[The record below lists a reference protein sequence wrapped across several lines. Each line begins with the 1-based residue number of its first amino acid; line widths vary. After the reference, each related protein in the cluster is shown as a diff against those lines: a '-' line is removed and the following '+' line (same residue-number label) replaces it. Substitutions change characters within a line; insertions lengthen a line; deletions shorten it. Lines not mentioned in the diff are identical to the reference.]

1 MVITTQEDIDRIKA
15 RWDPIELED
24 MLKSKE
30 LTLPQVGQLLP
41 KELRAKK
48 LMSQRTTSVAD
59 VAFVLGLQAEA
70 PDPEEAARLKE
81 ERRASWWNNISRGAK
96 ARARKRAKLQEGKEE
111 QLEKRR
117 QVAMKAEPGGVG
129 LNSDAAKR
137 IAMEYRGVLAPSGYK
152 VDLTQRGE
160 GIIGD
165 IAAVEERDQE
175 RVDKAGTNL
184 QSRASRSGDAVT
196 TAQGKREREQSSPQ
210 TAETGSTDPSE
221 PSVDEQPSA
230 HSLEAAAAVR
240 AAVKKEEESRE
251 VRVLWADLR
260 DAAYAERWPETVV
273 HAELER
279 MAVAKGKRIVA
290 GGTKELLVPR
300 SRSVHVIGG
309 QKGSGWYLD
318 RDELEESKRQLT
330 QWYEALDPHA
340 ERGDDRGAEGSSEA
354 AAAADEGGK
363 TNKEEYY
370 TRRQDAADALREK
383 GIEVEPPRRGLWS
396 RAKGLFGR

>member
-24 MLKSKE
+24 MLKNKE
-30 LTLPQVGQLLP
+30 LILPQVGQLLP

-48 LMSQRTTSVAD
+48 LMSQRATSVAD

-70 PDPEEAARLKE
+70 PAPEEAARLKE
-81 ERRASWWNNISRGAK
+81 ERRAAWWNNISRGAK
-96 ARARKRAKLQEGKEE
+96 ARARKRAKLQERKEE

-117 QVAMKAEPGGVG
+117 QMAMKAEHGDVG

-137 IAMEYRGVLAPSGYK
+137 IAMEYQGVLAPSGHK
-152 VDLTQRGE
+152 VDLTQREE
-160 GIIGD
+160 GTIGD
-165 IAAVEERDQE
+165 VAVVGDQE
-175 RVDKAGTNL
+175 RMDKVGTNL
-184 QSRASRSGDAVT
+184 RSRASRSGDAVT
-196 TAQGKREREQSSPQ
+196 TAQGKRGREQTSAQ
-210 TAETGSTDPSE
+210 IAETGSTDPSE
-221 PSVDEQPSA
+221 AGINEEPSA
-230 HSLEAAAAVR
+230 HSLAAAAAVR
-240 AAVKKEEESRE
+240 AAVKKEEESKE

-279 MAVAKGKRIVA
+279 MAVAKGKRMVA
-290 GGTKELLVPR
+290 EGTKELLVPR

-340 ERGDDRGAEGSSEA
+340 ERGEDRGVEGSSEA
-354 AAAADEGGK
+354 AAAAAERGE
-363 TNKEEYY
+363 TNREEYY

-396 RAKGLFGR
+396 RAKELFGR

>member
-24 MLKSKE
+24 MLKNKE
-30 LTLPQVGQLLP
+30 LILPQVGQLLP

-48 LMSQRTTSVAD
+48 LMSQKATSVAD

-81 ERRASWWNNISRGAK
+81 ERRAAWWNNISRGAK

-117 QVAMKAEPGGVG
+117 QIAMKMEHGGVG

-137 IAMEYRGVLAPSGYK
+137 IAMEYRGVLAPSGHK
-152 VDLTQRGE
+152 VDLTQREE

-175 RVDKAGTNL
+175 RADTVGTNL
-184 QSRASRSGDAVT
+184 RSRTLRSGDALK
-196 TAQGKREREQSSPQ
+196 TAQGVHEREKPSPQ
-210 TAETGSTDPSE
+210 AAGTGSTDPSE
-221 PSVDEQPSA
+221 AITDEEPSA
-230 HSLEAAAAVR
+230 HSLAAAAAVR
-240 AAVKKEEESRE
+240 ATVKEGEESRE

-279 MAVAKGKRIVA
+279 MAVAKGKRMVA

-300 SRSVHVIGG
+300 SRSVHIIGS
-309 QKGSGWYLD
+309 QKGSGGYLD

-340 ERGDDRGAEGSSEA
+340 ERGEDRAAEGPSEA
-354 AAAADEGGK
+354 TAATTEGGE
-363 TNKEEYY
+363 TNKEKYY
-370 TRRQDAADALREK
+370 TRRQNAADALREK

-396 RAKGLFGR
+396 TVRGLFGR

>member
-24 MLKSKE
+24 MLKNKE
-30 LTLPQVGQLLP
+30 LILPQVGQLLP

-48 LMSQRTTSVAD
+48 LMSQRATSVAD

-81 ERRASWWNNISRGAK
+81 ERRAAWWDNISRGAK

-117 QVAMKAEPGGVG
+117 QIAMKAERGGVG

-137 IAMEYRGVLAPSGYK
+137 IAMEYRGVLAPSGHK
-152 VDLTQRGE
+152 VDLTQREE

-165 IAAVEERDQE
+165 VATGEERDQE
-175 RVDKAGTNL
+175 RVDE
-184 QSRASRSGDAVT
+184 SRASRSGDAVT
-196 TAQGKREREQSSPQ
+196 TAQGKRERDKSSPQ
-210 TAETGSTDPSE
+210 IAGTSSTDPSE
-221 PSVDEQPSA
+221 ASIDEEPST
-230 HSLEAAAAVR
+230 HSLATAAAVR
-240 AAVKKEEESRE
+240 AAVKNEEESRE

-279 MAVAKGKRIVA
+279 MAVAKGKRMVA

-309 QKGSGWYLD
+309 QKGSGGYLD
-318 RDELEESKRQLT
+318 QDELEESKHQLT

-340 ERGDDRGAEGSSEA
+340 ERGEDRAAEGSSEGA
-354 AAAADEGGK
+354 AAAAEGGE
-363 TNKEEYY
+363 TNKEYY

>member
-24 MLKSKE
+24 MLKNKE
-30 LTLPQVGQLLP
+30 LILPQVGQLLP

-48 LMSQRTTSVAD
+48 LMSQRATSVAD

-81 ERRASWWNNISRGAK
+81 ERRAAWWDNISRGAK

-117 QVAMKAEPGGVG
+117 QIAMKAERGGVG

-137 IAMEYRGVLAPSGYK
+137 IAMEYRGVLAPSGHK
-152 VDLTQRGE
+152 VDLTQREE

-165 IAAVEERDQE
+165 VATVEERDQE
-175 RVDKAGTNL
+175 RVDE
-184 QSRASRSGDAVT
+184 SRALRSGDAVT
-196 TAQGKREREQSSPQ
+196 TAQGKREREKSSPQ
-210 TAETGSTDPSE
+210 IAGTSSTDPSE
-221 PSVDEQPSA
+221 ASIDEEPST
-230 HSLEAAAAVR
+230 HSLATAAAVR
-240 AAVKKEEESRE
+240 AAVKNEEESRE

-279 MAVAKGKRIVA
+279 MAVAKGKRMVA

-300 SRSVHVIGG
+300 SRSVHVIGA
-309 QKGSGWYLD
+309 QKGSGGYLD

-340 ERGDDRGAEGSSEA
+340 ERGEDRVAEGSSEGA
-354 AAAADEGGK
+354 AAAAAEGGE
-363 TNKEEYY
+363 TNKEYY
-370 TRRQDAADALREK
+370 TGRQDAADALREK

-396 RAKGLFGR
+396 MAKGLFGR

>member
-24 MLKSKE
+24 MLKNKE
-30 LTLPQVGQLLP
+30 LILPQVGQLLP

-48 LMSQRTTSVAD
+48 LMSQRATSVAD

-81 ERRASWWNNISRGAK
+81 ERRAAWWDNISRGAK

-117 QVAMKAEPGGVG
+117 QIAMKAERGGVG

-137 IAMEYRGVLAPSGYK
+137 IAMEYRGVLAPSGHK
-152 VDLTQRGE
+152 VDLTQREE

-165 IAAVEERDQE
+165 VATVEERDQE
-175 RVDKAGTNL
+175 RVDE
-184 QSRASRSGDAVT
+184 SRASRSGDAVT
-196 TAQGKREREQSSPQ
+196 TAQGKREREKSSPQ
-210 TAETGSTDPSE
+210 IAGTSSTDPSE
-221 PSVDEQPSA
+221 ASIDEEPST
-230 HSLEAAAAVR
+230 HSLATAAAVR
-240 AAVKKEEESRE
+240 AAVKNEEESRE

-260 DAAYAERWPETVV
+260 DAAYAERWPETVI

-279 MAVAKGKRIVA
+279 MAVAKGKRMVA

-300 SRSVHVIGG
+300 SRSVHVIGA
-309 QKGSGWYLD
+309 QKGSGGYLD

-340 ERGDDRGAEGSSEA
+340 ERGEDRVAEGSSEGA
-354 AAAADEGGK
+354 AAAAAEGGE
-363 TNKEEYY
+363 TNKEYY

>member
-24 MLKSKE
+24 MLKNKE
-30 LTLPQVGQLLP
+30 LILPQVGQLLP

-48 LMSQRTTSVAD
+48 LMSQRATSVAD

-81 ERRASWWNNISRGAK
+81 ERRASWWNNISRGAR

-137 IAMEYRGVLAPSGYK
+137 IAMEYRGVLAPGGHK
-152 VDLTQRGE
+152 VDLTRRRE
-160 GIIGD
+160 GIIGG

-175 RVDKAGTNL
+175 RVDKVGTNL
-184 QSRASRSGDAVT
+184 QSRTSRSGDVLT
-196 TAQGKREREQSSPQ
+196 TAQGMQEREQSSLQ
-210 TAETGSTDPSE
+210 TAKTGSTDPSE
-221 PSVDEQPSA
+221 ASVDEQSSA
-230 HSLEAAAAVR
+230 HSLEAAATVR

-279 MAVAKGKRIVA
+279 MAVAKGKRMVA

-340 ERGDDRGAEGSSEA
+340 ERGEDRGAAGSSEA
-354 AAAADEGGK
+354 AAAAEGDEA
-363 TNKEEYY
+363 NKEEYY
-370 TRRQDAADALREK
+370 ARRQDATDALREK

-396 RAKGLFGR
+396 RVRGLLGR